1 MAWRA
6 FLIVGLLV
14 AVMAVNLLAM
24 LFARPILRVIQPRFL
39 QLLGLVLSVI
49 QLALGFSMIFTAL
62 EIQAL
67 VLRQLLS

>member
-6 FLIVGLLV
+6 FLIAGLLV

-49 QLALGFSMIFTAL
+49 QLALGFSMIFTAV

-67 VLRQLLS
+67 VLRQILS

>member
-1 MAWRA
+1 
-6 FLIVGLLV
+6 
-14 AVMAVNLLAM
+14 MAVNLLAM

-49 QLALGFSMIFTAL
+49 QLALGFSMIFTAV

-67 VLRQLLS
+67 VLRQILS

>member
-1 MAWRA
+1 
-6 FLIVGLLV
+6 
-14 AVMAVNLLAM
+14 M

-49 QLALGFSMIFTAL
+49 QLALGFSMIFTAV

-67 VLRQLLS
+67 VLRQILS